1 MMNCSERVR
10 RVLAAPAF
18 LAEVGHRVC
27 RIAIGF
33 SVATFFGIAPEA
45 LAQSLTF
52 EPESLEQG
60 TYLIGS
66 DKPLRGKL
74 TITNRSGE
82 TLAAAKR

>member
-1 MMNCSERVR
+1 MNCSERVR

-45 LAQSLTF
+45 LAQSLAF
-52 EPESLEQG
+52 EPESLELG
-60 TYLIGS
+60 THLIGS

-74 TITNRSGE
+74 TITIRSGE
-82 TLAAAKR
+82 TLAVAKR